1 MTTFELYRIQQLDKQ
16 DFQNRIGNRIRQLRE
31 AQKISQVELA
41 HLCNFEKSNMNRIEA
56 GNTSTNTFTLYKI
69 CLALGISMKEF
80 FSFEI

>member
-1 MTTFELYRIQQLDKQ
+1 MTTFELDTQKLEKE

-31 AQKISQVELA
+31 SKNMTQVELA

-69 CLALGISMKEF
+69 CSALEISMRDF
-80 FSFEI
+80 FTFEL